1 MQGFSYHRPTS
12 VAEAVVL
19 LRSEGASGIAG
30 GMSLLP
36 VMKHRLATPSAL
48 VDLSGIASLGGIDM
62 DGETLTI
69 GAMVR
74 HVAVAESPVVA
85 AAIPA
90 LASLAAGIGDPAVRN
105 RGTIGGVL
113 ANADPSA
120 DYPAAVVALGAT
132 IVTDRREIAGDAMF
146 TGLFGTAL
154 APGELI
160 VAVKFPVPL
169 AAAYAK
175 FRSPASRYA
184 IVGVFVARF
193 SGGVR
198 VAVTGAAP
206 SVFRVPEMEAALSA
220 RFDPV
225 AIAGIAIPPDG
236 LNGDIHAEPAFR
248 AHLVGVMAARA
259 VATASSGA
267 A

>member
-1 MQGFSYHRPTS
+1 
-12 VAEAVVL
+12 
-19 LRSEGASGIAG
+19 
-30 GMSLLP
+30 
-36 VMKHRLATPSAL
+36 
-48 VDLSGIASLGGIDM
+48 
-62 DGETLTI
+62 
-69 GAMVR
+69 
-74 HVAVAESPVVA
+74 
-85 AAIPA
+85 